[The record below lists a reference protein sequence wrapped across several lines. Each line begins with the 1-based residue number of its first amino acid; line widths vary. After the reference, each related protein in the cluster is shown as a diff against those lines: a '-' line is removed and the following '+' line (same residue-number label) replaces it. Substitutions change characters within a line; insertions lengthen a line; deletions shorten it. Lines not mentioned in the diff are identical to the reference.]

1 MIWYITIIKLGRG
14 HLQRDLVIRAIHD
27 FQKDCLKLCENHYP
41 TVHNRGMSEHHLG
54 RAFSRRL
61 ASTLD
66 SFNLPNQFEPIDT
79 TCSPDHPHHYRIAS
93 SAGTVWVITHHL
105 DSANSICKE
114 KLLTDITEW
123 QAEYGFA
130 IQPNDL
136 LVLLADHWISRS
148 QKSRELLDWWMG
160 ELPDDFTAYTEQG
173 ISLYKSDSKLVH
185 ELDQRFH
192 IRPCYLRFGHPLVRS
207 TDQQLVR
214 KYIQLYAI
222 LECQK

>member
-1 MIWYITIIKLGRG
+1 MQK
-14 HLQRDLVIRAIHD
+14 DLVIRAIQD

-54 RAFSRRL
+54 RAFARRL

-66 SFNLPNQFEPIDT
+66 SFNLTNLIEAIDT
-79 TCSPDHPHHYRIAS
+79 LSSPDHPHHYRIAS
-93 SAGTVWVITHHL
+93 SEGTVWVITHHL
-105 DSANSICKE
+105 TSASTICKE
-114 KLLTDITEW
+114 KLLSDITEW

-136 LVLLADHWISRS
+136 LVLLGDHWISRS
-148 QKSRELLDWWMG
+148 RKSRELLDWWIG
-160 ELPDDFTAYTEQG
+160 ELPDNVTEYTEQG
-173 ISLYKSDSKLVH
+173 ISLYKSESKLIH
-185 ELDQRFH
+185 ELDTRFH

-222 LECQK
+222 LEWQQ